1 MFSWIF
7 RLTVCC
13 ARLGRHVAVVSE
25 SVSPPGEYDVSQ
37 CRLYGGTMQTSF
49 GWTLPDRQFLLVRLL
64 ISDII
69 FTLLCRSCIA
79 IILYYTILYIDYVCM
94 VIVV

>member
-1 MFSWIF
+1 M
-7 RLTVCC
+7 
-13 ARLGRHVAVVSE
+13 H
-25 SVSPPGEYDVSQ
+25 
-37 CRLYGGTMQTSF
+37 TSSD
-49 GWTLPDRQFLLVRLL
+49 GTLPDRQFLLVRLL

-69 FTLLCRSCIA
+69 FTLLCRNCIA